1 MRLKYK
7 ILILHIFII
16 YLTLLFMFLIYD
28 SYKLNQN
35 NRYENQ
41 INQIITINKE
51 FMNTNLSF
59 VNGEVQKLE
68 PLFLMIEK
76 TLNATHRNLNMDV
89 LKLKEYFDKEL
100 DLKKR
105 QLSMEVFRLNK
116 NYKIVQSSNSFDLGY
131 DISVNENEK
140 NTLDMISAVNE
151 MKQSKGVFFDS
162 FDQTI
167 KKYAFLKLDDSSFI
181 GVSLIFEFSKK
192 HKESFNNLVQS
203 LHSKLNYQYV
213 ITNTNGSY
221 YTMPLFINKDSYK
234 SRAEYYKSLESKKEK
249 SLQELS
255 FIESSKQRQI
265 YSMKKENSLYTYIP
279 LLEKNNLTLPIF
291 ADVILEIKSDTSY
304 ENDFFQKTYDHI
316 VYFVLIHI
324 VMIMMIFYF
333 TTSYQ
338 NLETNLKR
346 AIHKNHELIK
356 YNKNFVA
363 NMVHQIRTPMAVI
376 MSNLSFLEYF
386 SNDKNRHSLQINAS
400 ITTLSNSYENLSY
413 INSAESLLYKK
424 KRINLSEFLKNRVSY
439 FDSAADASQI
449 NLITNIGEDVFFEIN
464 DIELERIFDNNIIN
478 MVKYSYPHRDAYV
491 TLKKDSLGVT
501 ISFKN
506 FGCKITNEKILFEK
520 IIEQEDRKQV
530 CLGLCIVKMVTN
542 KYNID
547 VMYKREND
555 FNIFEYHF
563 KNLV

>member
-506 FGCKITNEKILFEK
+506 FGCKITNEEILFEK

>member
-76 TLNATHRNLNMDV
+76 TLNAMHRNLNMDV

-506 FGCKITNEKILFEK
+506 FGCKITNEEILFEK